1 MDFPAIYSATLGLH
15 PPWHIVSVSFAREER
30 RMDVR
35 LSVFLGSFFNC
46 PSCGTPRPPCS
57 FDEEVW
63 SHDDF
68 FGYAA
73 YLHASVPR
81 IACCETTVAVER
93 PWCRTG
99 SRFVRVLKVEG
110 VAVNVTVQQPADA
123 QPTASDG
130 QPAAAAGSG
139 SRVTTGPGATC

>member
-35 LSVFLGSFFNC
+35 LDVFRGNLFNC
-46 PSCGTPRPPCS
+46 PCCGAPTPPCS

-68 FGYAA
+68 FGYSA
-73 YLHASVPR
+73 YLHACVPR
-81 IACCETTVAVER
+81 IACCGATVAVER
-93 PWCRTG
+93 PWCRAG

-110 VAVNVTVQQPADA
+110 TTVSVTVQQPAEA
-123 QPTASDG
+123 
-130 QPAAAAGSG
+130 QPAAGGDQPAATAGSAN
-139 SRVTTGPGATC
+139 RVTTGPGPSC